1 MNVVELETRSSSA
14 PPAALWSTLAQW
26 SPTSSPHWLR
36 DVVVPRVRIVFR
48 GGASTIRS
56 NNANGPAQRISELN
70 HNRTKQLNHNRTK
83 QLMQESIQHYQRNA
97 VQSGRLQQA
106 VP

>member
-1 MNVVELETRSSSA
+1 MSSSRDEIFF
-14 PPAALWSTLAQW
+14 ST
-26 SPTSSPHWLR
+26 PSSPVEHSCSVVADKLPALAH

-48 GGASTIRS
+48 GGASTNRS

-70 HNRTKQLNHNRTK
+70 HNRTKQL
-83 QLMQESIQHYQRNA
+83 MQESIQHYQRNT

-106 VP
+106 VPRQRCRLLL